1 MMKDGVLT
9 DAIDEGATLRHDVTC
24 ILIEC
29 HRDSGLHDV
38 FHPMATRQEVE
49 RLAELMARRLG
60 QLIGGR
66 YVPKGLH
73 RSGWEERQK
82 RDQAVWQRFNGR
94 NHAEVMREFGISRRL
109 LYSIL
114 ARRRGSAG

>member
-1 MMKDGVLT
+1 MKAGALT

-29 HRDSGLHDV
+29 HRDSGLQSI
-38 FHPMATRQEVE
+38 FHPLATSEQVE
-49 RLAELMARRLG
+49 RLAEMMALRLG
-60 QLIGGR
+60 PLIGGR

-73 RSGWEERQK
+73 RSGSEERQK
-82 RDQAVWQRFNGR
+82 RDQAVWKRFNGR
-94 NHAEVMREFGISRRL
+94 NHAEVMREFSISRRL

>member
-1 MMKDGVLT
+1 MKAGALT
-9 DAIDEGATLRHDVTC
+9 DAIDDGATLRHDVTC

-29 HRDSGLHDV
+29 HRDNGMHGI
-38 FHPMATRQEVE
+38 FHPLATSEQVE
-49 RLAELMARRLG
+49 RLAEMMALRLAPM
-60 QLIGGR
+60 IGGR
-66 YVPKGLH
+66 YIPK
-73 RSGWEERQK
+73 RDERAA

-94 NHAEVMREFGISRRL
+94 NHAEVMREFSISRRL

>member
-1 MMKDGVLT
+1 MKDGVLT
-9 DAIDEGATLRHDVTC
+9 DAIDDGATLRHDVTC

-29 HRDSGLHDV
+29 HLDRGLREV

-60 QLIGGR
+60 PLIGGR
-66 YVPKGLH
+66 YVPK
-73 RSGWEERQK
+73 RDERTA
-82 RDQAVWQRFNGR
+82 RDKAVWQRFNGR
-94 NHAEVMREFGISRRL
+94 NHAELMREFGISRRL

-114 ARRRGSAG
+114 ARRRGSSV